1 MSTVAAKGYREGRW
15 SRAVRVKRS
24 GAVLEPAYA
33 FDVTVPPGKSVQA
46 AVDACPPGGCVL
58 LLPGTHN
65 GPLAL
70 AAGKVVHV
78 FGRGRATL
86 RTAAGDV
93 ISSAAAASTLDGL
106 IVRTDAHTAGDG
118 HFGIFITAGKL
129 RVQACDVS
137 SQSRS
142 GIRVEGPTADP
153 FIVDC
158 RVHHCARAGIS
169 LFDGCQGTVKDC
181 TCVYSLLG
189 AWEGVQVPIFVAADA
204 FILYG

>member
-86 RTAAGDV
+86 RTAVGEV
-93 ISSAAAASTLDGL
+93 ITSAAGEATLDGL
-106 IVRTDAHTAGDG
+106 TVRMGAHAAGDG
-118 HFGIFITAGKL
+118 HFSILITAGKL

-142 GIRVEGPTADP
+142 GICGIGPTADP
-153 FIVDC
+153 FIVGC
-158 RVHHCARAGIS
+158 LVHHCARAGVY
-169 LFDGCQGTVKDC
+169 LLGGCQGTVKDC
-181 TCVYSLLG
+181 KCVFLIRG
-189 AWEGVQVPIFVAADA
+189 MGF
-204 FILYG
+204 